1 MVLLRKNYRSDFGTL
16 KKKKDVFLTVNGV
29 GAQWASLMCEGISKE
44 LEEGWN

>member
-1 MVLLRKNYRSDFGTL
+1 MVLLRKKYRSGFGTL

-29 GAQWASLMCEGISKE
+29 EAQWASLMCEGISKE